1 MKSTAIQALILVGAA
16 VVVALTYNA
25 LSSHSLPLVREETKV
40 VSDAELFSDAQPTS
54 ENGQGSDRT
63 VVTAPR
69 TDTAVQAPAV
79 VDNTTKTDVTKKG
92 VEAPPTGTGS
102 VGTEMKTAEEK
113 PEKVEMATTVTY
125 EQMVKLVAKP
135 EVMFIDARNAEEYE
149 QGHIRD
155 AKNIFAP
162 DFQKHIPE
170 IIGLP
175 RDKRIIVYCGGG
187 ACELSHEVAANMK
200 NFGFQ
205 HVYVYAGGWNEWT
218 RKQEKK

>member
-25 LSSHSLPLVREETKV
+25 LSPHSLPLVREEAKV
-40 VSDAELFSDAQPTS
+40 VSDDELFSDPQPTS
-54 ENGQGSDRT
+54 EAAQGRDT
-63 VVTAPR
+63 VAAIPG
-69 TDTAVQAPAV
+69 TDTIVKAPAV
-79 VDNTTKTDVTKKG
+79 VDNATKTDAPKK
-92 VEAPPTGTGS
+92 VDEATPAGTGT
-102 VGTEMKTAEEK
+102 KAAEEK

-125 EQMVKLVAKP
+125 EQMLKLVAKP
-135 EVMFIDARNAEEYE
+135 EVMFIDARNAEEYG

-162 DFQKHIPE
+162 DFEKHIPE

-200 NFGFQ
+200 NLGFQ
-205 HVYVYAGGWNEWT
+205 HVYVFAGGWNEWT

>member
-25 LSSHSLPLVREETKV
+25 FSSHSLPLVREEPKV
-40 VSDAELFSDAQPTS
+40 VSDAELFADTQPTS
-54 ENGQGSDRT
+54 EDGQAGN
-63 VVTAPR
+63 
-69 TDTAVQAPAV
+69 TAVTSGADTSTATPVIANNTPK
-79 VDNTTKTDVTKKG
+79 VDDTKKEKETPAAVSTNTDG
-92 VEAPPTGTGS
+92 AETK
-102 VGTEMKTAEEK
+102 GTEPK
-113 PEKVEMATTVTY
+113 PESATVTY

-135 EVMFIDARNAEEYE
+135 EVMFIDARNAEEYG

-162 DFQKHIPE
+162 DFEKHIPE
-170 IIGLP
+170 IIALP

-200 NFGFQ
+200 NLGFQ

-218 RKQEKK
+218 RKQEKQ

>member
-25 LSSHSLPLVREETKV
+25 LSPHSLPLVREEAKV
-40 VSDAELFSDAQPTS
+40 VSDDELFSDPQPTS
-54 ENGQGSDRT
+54 EAGQGRDT
-63 VVTAPR
+63 VAAIPG
-69 TDTAVQAPAV
+69 TDTIVKAPAV
-79 VDNTTKTDVTKKG
+79 VDNTTKTDAPKK
-92 VEAPPTGTGS
+92 VDEATPTGTGS
-102 VGTEMKTAEEK
+102 TGTKVTEEK

-135 EVMFIDARNAEEYE
+135 EVMFIDARNAEEYG

-162 DFQKHIPE
+162 DFEKHIPE
-170 IIGLP
+170 ILGLP